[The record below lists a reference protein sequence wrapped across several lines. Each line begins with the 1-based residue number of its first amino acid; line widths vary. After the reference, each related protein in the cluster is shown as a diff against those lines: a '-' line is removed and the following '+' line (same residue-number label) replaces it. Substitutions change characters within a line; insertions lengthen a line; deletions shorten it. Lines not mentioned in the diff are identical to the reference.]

1 MKRGFWTLWERT
13 MLSRLWIK
21 DPVPAST
28 LLQRAEEQLLG
39 MQGRLQASHPPLM
52 PSPLSTDVSWAVG
65 TPRLSGGPA
74 WPRGDSCSCFTP
86 LKGAGDGREQ

>member
-1 MKRGFWTLWERT
+1 MR
-13 MLSRLWIK
+13 LSRFWIK
-21 DPVPAST
+21 DPIPAST
-28 LLQRAEEQLLG
+28 ILQRAEGQLLG
-39 MQGRLQASHPPLM
+39 VQDRPRAPRPPLT

-86 LKGAGDGREQ
+86 L